1 MPFNHNS
8 ITEISPDGPKSVIP
22 SLHELLIS
30 IFLLASSLL
39 AAQIILT
46 YLIGWQTYWRYA
58 LQSRIIFYFF
68 IHPPPHVPNLLFRFQ
83 NCDPCLLTSQSHVA
97 PGAIGPRSDRIG
109 SFFFE
114 NNFCRGKAV
123 ENRFH
128 RGAAIG
134 ESDPPGDMNCTR
146 FLNSPSLNR
155 SR

>member
-30 IFLLASSLL
+30 IFFGLFFTGCTDNFNLCHRTGKH
-39 AAQIILT
+39 ID
-46 YLIGWQTYWRYA
+46 GMRYKVE
-58 LQSRIIFYFF
+58 SFF
-68 IHPPPHVPNLLFRFQ
+68 TFSIHPPPHVPNLLFRFQ
-83 NCDPCLLTSQSHVA
+83 NCDPFLLTSQSHVA
-97 PGAIGPRSDRIG
+97 PGSIGPRSDRIG